1 MISEIKSTVN
11 NYETGSPIPSIHTE
25 EFDLLLNEIAAD
37 NYVREDDFVSLPMKD
52 STTNKWIILPA
63 TSNQAVDLTG
73 AITVSSIQRYYDAVT
88 IIKTAKETT
97 GVAETERTT
106 SPPRSGS
113 TTCTCAR

>member
-52 STTNKWIILPA
+52 STANKWIILAA

-73 AITVSSIQRYYDAVT
+73 VITVSSIQRYHNTVT
-88 IIKTAKETT
+88 SVKAAARRL
-97 GVAETERTT
+97 GWER
-106 SPPRSGS
+106 
-113 TTCTCAR
+113 